1 MHKDLPTNYDT
12 LAKASDNA
20 VDAAHTMLEEAI
32 SVFVDARSAMDAP
45 SQEDDEAFHAACE
58 IADEMLRHVV
68 AAYNAKMAAIEV
80 WGQLHCE
87 ATKQDNAP
95 DSALDSGQ
103 LPPSPANSL

>member
-1 MHKDLPTNYDT
+1 MSSRTAGGLRETSTN
-12 LAKASDNA
+12 AAENA
-20 VDAAHTMLEEAI
+20 GFPL
-32 SVFVDARSAMDAP
+32 S
-45 SQEDDEAFHAACE
+45 E